1 MEKEK
6 IKMTMT
12 IEDVLAQLNPK
23 LRKTVMSGDSIPATQ
38 YAATPSYGLNKAL
51 NGGLPYGRQVLIW
64 GSKSSA
70 KSSLCLQTVALAQKE
85 GKICAWIDA
94 EMSYD
99 KDWAE
104 LLGVDSS
111 KLIVSQ
117 CRTINEMVDIGTN
130 LMNAGVD
137 LIVVDS
143 ITSLLPA
150 IYFEKDSDELKQ
162 LENTKQIGAE
172 SRDFSNA
179 WKMINYA
186 NNKVKPTLFI
196 LISQSR
202 NNISAMYTSQQPTG
216 GQATKFYSSTVIK
229 LFSSES
235 DNQAIKGKI
244 PVGDKLIEEKIGRK
258 IRWDLQFSKTSPG
271 FQSGEYDF
279 YFRGNLVG
287 VDSIADL
294 IDTAELMGIV
304 ERTGAWY
311 LLPDG
316 SKVQGREGFI
326 NKVREDKE
334 LFANILNK
342 VKQFG

>member
-1 MEKEK
+1 
-6 IKMTMT
+6 
-12 IEDVLAQLNPK
+12 
-23 LRKTVMSGDSIPATQ
+23 
-38 YAATPSYGLNKAL
+38 
-51 NGGLPYGRQVLIW
+51 
-64 GSKSSA
+64 
-70 KSSLCLQTVALAQKE
+70 
-85 GKICAWIDA
+85 
-94 EMSYD
+94 MSYD
-99 KDWAE
+99 KTWAE
-104 LLGVDSS
+104 KLGVDTS

-186 NNKVKPTLFI
+186 NNKTKPTLFI

-202 NNISAMYTSQQPTG
+202 NNINAMYTSQQPTG

-244 PVGDKLIEEKIGRK
+244 HVGDKLIEEKIGRK
-258 IRWDLQFSKTSPG
+258 IRWDLQFSKTSPA

-279 YFRGNLVG
+279 YFRGDSLG
-287 VDSIADL
+287 VDAIADL
-294 IDTAELMGIV
+294 VDTAELMGIV
-304 ERTGAWY
+304 TRTGAWY
-311 LLPDG
+311 LLSDG
-316 SKVQGREGFI
+316 SKVQGRDGFI
-326 NKVREDKE
+326 NKVKEDKN
-334 LFANILNK
+334 LFSQIVEA
-342 VKQFG
+342 VKNVSKN

>member
-1 MEKEK
+1 MSVSL
-6 IKMTMT
+6 
-12 IEDVLAQLNPK
+12 EDVLAQLNPK
-23 LRKTVMSGDSIPATQ
+23 LRKNILVGDEVPKTE
-38 YAATPSYGLNKAL
+38 YAATPSFGLNRAL

-70 KSSLCLQTVALAQKE
+70 KSSLCLQTIAIAQKE

-104 LLGVDSS
+104 KLGVDTS

-117 CRTINEMVDIGTN
+117 ARTINEMVDVGVN
-130 LMNAGVD
+130 LIEAGVD
-137 LIVVDS
+137 IIVVDS

-150 IYFEKDSDELKQ
+150 IYFEKDSSELKQ

-179 WKMINYA
+179 WKMLNYA
-186 NNKVKPTLFI
+186 NNKIKPTLLI

-202 NNISAMYTSQQPTG
+202 NNINAMYTSQQPTG
-216 GQATKFYSSTVIK
+216 GQATKFYSSTVVK

-235 DNQAIKGKI
+235 DNQALKGKI
-244 PVGDKLIEEKIGRK
+244 YVGDKAIEEKIGRK
-258 IRWDLQFSKTSPG
+258 IRWELQFSKTSPS

-279 YFRGNLVG
+279 YFRGDNLGIDG
-287 VDSIADL
+287 VADL
-294 IDTAELMGIV
+294 VDTAELMGIV

-316 SKVQGREGFI
+316 SKVQGREGFV
-326 NKVREDKE
+326 NKVREDLDLQDMIK
-334 LFANILNK
+334 NK
-342 VKQFG
+342 ISG

>member
-1 MEKEK
+1 M
-6 IKMTMT
+6 MTV
-12 IEDVLAQLNPK
+12 EEVLSQLNPK
-23 LRKTVMSGDSIPATQ
+23 LRKSILVGDAVPKTEF
-38 YAATPSYGLNKAL
+38 AATPSYGLNRAL
-51 NGGLPYGRQVLIW
+51 NGGLPYGRQILIW

-70 KSSLCLQTVALAQKE
+70 KSSLCLQTIAIAQQE
-85 GKICAWIDA
+85 GKVCAWIDA

-104 LLGVDSS
+104 KLGVDTS

-117 CRTINEMVDIGTN
+117 ARTINEMVDVGVS
-130 LMNAGVD
+130 LMEAGVD
-137 LIVVDS
+137 IIVVDS

-179 WKMINYA
+179 WKMLNYA
-186 NNKVKPTLFI
+186 NNKVKPTLII

-235 DNQAIKGKI
+235 ENQALKGKI
-244 PVGDKLIEEKIGRK
+244 HVGDKLIEEKVGRK
-258 IRWDLQFSKTSPG
+258 VRWEVQFSKTSPA
-271 FQSGEYDF
+271 FQNGEYDF
-279 YFRGNLVG
+279 YFRGNDVG
-287 VDSIADL
+287 VDSIGDL
-294 IDTAELMGIV
+294 VDTAEILGLV
-304 ERTGAWY
+304 NRTGAWY
-311 LLPDG
+311 QLEDG
-316 SKVQGREGFI
+316 SKIQGRDNFI
-326 NKVREDKE
+326 DRVREDLDLQDMLKSKIS
-334 LFANILNK
+334 N
-342 VKQFG
+342 V

>member
-1 MEKEK
+1 MSVSL
-6 IKMTMT
+6 
-12 IEDVLAQLNPK
+12 EDVLAQLNPK
-23 LRKTVMSGDSIPATQ
+23 LRKSILVGDEVPKTEYAT
-38 YAATPSYGLNKAL
+38 TPSFGLNRAL
-51 NGGLPYGRQVLIW
+51 NGGLPYGRQVLVW

-70 KSSLCLQTVALAQKE
+70 KSSLCLQTIALAQKE

-99 KDWAE
+99 KEWAE
-104 LLGVDSS
+104 KLGVDTS

-117 CRTINEMVDIGTN
+117 ARTINEMVDVGVN
-130 LMNAGVD
+130 LIEAGVD
-137 LIVVDS
+137 IIVVDS

-150 IYFEKDSDELKQ
+150 IYFEKDSSELKQ

-179 WKMINYA
+179 WKMLNYA
-186 NNKVKPTLFI
+186 NNKIKPTLLI

-202 NNISAMYTSQQPTG
+202 NNINAMYTSQQPTG
-216 GQATKFYSSTVIK
+216 GQATKFYSSTVVK

-235 DNQAIKGKI
+235 DNQALKGKI
-244 PVGDKLIEEKIGRK
+244 YVGDKAIEEKIGRK
-258 IRWDLQFSKTSPG
+258 IRWELQFSKTSPA

-279 YFRGNLVG
+279 YFRGDNLGIDG
-287 VDSIADL
+287 VADL
-294 IDTAELMGIV
+294 VDTAELVGIV

-316 SKVQGREGFI
+316 SKVQGREAFV
-326 NKVREDKE
+326 NRVREDLDLQDMIK
-334 LFANILNK
+334 NK
-342 VKQFG
+342 ISG

>member
-1 MEKEK
+1 MLFRS
-6 IKMTMT
+6 
-12 IEDVLAQLNPK
+12 VPK
-23 LRKTVMSGDSIPATQ
+23 TEF
-38 YAATPSYGLNKAL
+38 AATPSYGLNRAL
-51 NGGLPYGRQVLIW
+51 NGGLPYGRQILIW

-70 KSSLCLQTVALAQKE
+70 KSSLCLQTIAIAQQE
-85 GKICAWIDA
+85 GKVCAWIDA

-104 LLGVDSS
+104 KLGVDTS

-117 CRTINEMVDIGTN
+117 ARTINEMVDVGVS
-130 LMNAGVD
+130 LMEAGVD
-137 LIVVDS
+137 IIVVDS

-179 WKMINYA
+179 WKMLNYA
-186 NNKVKPTLFI
+186 NNKVKPTLMI

-235 DNQAIKGKI
+235 ENQALKGKI
-244 PVGDKLIEEKIGRK
+244 HVGDKLIEEKVGRK
-258 IRWDLQFSKTSPG
+258 VRWEVQFSKTSPA
-271 FQSGEYDF
+271 FQNGEYDF
-279 YFRGNLVG
+279 YFRGNDVG
-287 VDSIADL
+287 VDSIGDL
-294 IDTAELMGIV
+294 VDTAEILGLV
-304 ERTGAWY
+304 NRTGAWY
-311 LLPDG
+311 QLEDG
-316 SKVQGREGFI
+316 SKIQGRDNFI
-326 NKVREDKE
+326 DRVREDLDLQDDIK
-334 LFANILNK
+334 AK
-342 VKQFG
+342 VNGEV

>member
-1 MEKEK
+1 
-6 IKMTMT
+6 MTVT
-12 IEDVLAQLNPK
+12 LEEALAQLDPK
-23 LRKTVMSGDSIPATQ
+23 IRKTLSSGEGISIERQP
-38 YAATPSYGLNKAL
+38 TPSFGLNKAL
-51 NGGLPYGRQVLIW
+51 GGGLPYGRQVLIW

-70 KSSLCLQTVALAQKE
+70 KSSMCLQMIGMAQKE
-85 GKICAWIDA
+85 GKLCAWIDA
-94 EMSYD
+94 EMSYSE
-99 KDWAE
+99 DWAKR
-104 LLGVDSS
+104 LGVDTEQ
-111 KLIVSQ
+111 LIYSQ
-117 CRTINEMVDIGTN
+117 ARTINEMVDVGVA
-130 LMNAGVD
+130 LMEAGVD

-150 IYFEKDSDELKQ
+150 IYFEKGSDDLKA

-186 NNKVKPTLFI
+186 NNKVKPTLFV

-202 NNISAMYTSQQPTG
+202 NNINAMYTSQQPSG
-216 GQATKFYSSTVIK
+216 GQSTKFYSSTVIK

-258 IRWDLQFSKTSPG
+258 INWQLQFSKTSPA

-279 YFRGNLVG
+279 YFVG
-287 VDSIADL
+287 ENIGIDAIADL
-294 IDTAELMGIV
+294 VDTAELAGIV

-311 LLPDG
+311 ILPDG
-316 SKVQGREGFI
+316 NKVQGRDGFI
-326 NKVREDKE
+326 NKVKEDPSLLESIKE
-334 LFANILNK
+334 KLD
-342 VKQFG
+342 G

>member
-1 MEKEK
+1 MS
-6 IKMTMT
+6 IT
-12 IEDVLAQLNPK
+12 IEEVLAQLNPK
-23 LRKTVMSGDSIPATQ
+23 LRKNILVGDAVPKTE
-38 YAATPSYGLNKAL
+38 YAATPSFGLNRAL

-70 KSSLCLQTVALAQKE
+70 KSSLCLQMIAIAQKE
-85 GKICAWIDA
+85 GKVCAWIDA

-104 LLGVDSS
+104 KLGVDTSN
-111 KLIVSQ
+111 LIVSQ
-117 CRTINEMVDIGTN
+117 ARTINEMVDVGIN
-130 LMNAGVD
+130 LMEAGVD
-137 LIVVDS
+137 MIVVDS

-150 IYFEKDSDELKQ
+150 IYFEKDSEELKQ

-202 NNISAMYTSQQPTG
+202 NNINAMYTSQQPTG

-244 PVGDKLIEEKIGRK
+244 HVGDKLIEEKIGRK
-258 IRWDLQFSKTSPG
+258 VRWDLQFSKTSPA

-279 YFRGNLVG
+279 YFRGDEVG
-287 VDSIADL
+287 IDSIGDL
-294 IDTAELMGIV
+294 ADTAELCGLV
-304 ERTGAWY
+304 NRTGAWY
-311 LLPDG
+311 QLEDG
-316 SKVQGREGFI
+316 TKVQGRDGFV
-326 NKVREDKE
+326 NRVKEDLDLRKDLE
-334 LFANILNK
+334 TKLNN
-342 VKQFG
+342 G

>member
-1 MEKEK
+1 
-6 IKMTMT
+6 MTVT
-12 IEDVLAQLNPK
+12 VEEVLAQLNPK
-23 LRKTVMSGDSIPATQ
+23 LRKQVMSGDTVPATQ
-38 YAATPSYGLNKAL
+38 YAATPSYGLNRAL

-70 KSSLCLQTVALAQKE
+70 KSSLCLQTIALAQKE
-85 GKICAWIDA
+85 GKVCAWIDA

-99 KDWAE
+99 RSWAE
-104 LLGVDSS
+104 RLGVDTS

-117 CRTINEMVDIGTN
+117 ARTINDMVEIGVD
-130 LMNAGVD
+130 LMQAGVD
-137 LIVVDS
+137 LVVVDS

-150 IYFEKDSDELKQ
+150 IYFEKDTDDLKQ

-202 NNISAMYTSQQPTG
+202 NNINAMYTSQQPTG

-244 PVGDKLIEEKIGRK
+244 HVGDKIIEEKVGRK
-258 IRWDLQFSKTSPG
+258 VRWEVQFSKTSPA

-279 YFRGNLVG
+279 YFRGDDLG
-287 VDSIADL
+287 VDSIGDL
-294 IDTAELMGIV
+294 VDTAEGLGLIN
-304 ERTGAWY
+304 RTGAWY
-311 LLPDG
+311 QLEDG
-316 SKVQGREGFI
+316 TKVQGRDSLVDRF
-326 NKVREDKE
+326 REDLDLQDSIK
-334 LFANILNK
+334 NK
-342 VKQFG
+342 ISNV

>member
-1 MEKEK
+1 MSVTMEE
-6 IKMTMT
+6 
-12 IEDVLAQLNPK
+12 VLAQLNPK
-23 LRKTVMSGDSIPATQ
+23 LRKTIMIGDSVPPTE
-38 YAATPSYGLNKAL
+38 YAATPSFGLNRAL
-51 NGGLPYGRQVLIW
+51 AGGLPYGRQVLVW

-70 KSSLCLQTVALAQKE
+70 KSSLCLQMIGLAQKE

-99 KDWAE
+99 KKWAE
-104 LLGVDSS
+104 GLGVDTS

-137 LIVVDS
+137 MIVIDS

-179 WKMINYA
+179 WKMLNYA
-186 NNKVKPTLFI
+186 NNKVKPTMLV

-244 PVGDKLIEEKIGRK
+244 HVGDKLIEEKIGRK
-258 IRWDLQFSKTSPG
+258 IRWELQFSKTSPG

-279 YFRGNLVG
+279 YFRGDNVG
-287 VDSIADL
+287 IDSIGDL
-294 IDTAELMGIV
+294 VDTAEMMGIV

-311 LLPDG
+311 VLPDG
-316 SKVQGREGFI
+316 TKVQGRDGFV
-326 NKVREDKE
+326 NRVREDLDLQDTIKSK
-334 LFANILNK
+334 ILN
-342 VKQFG
+342 V

>member
-1 MEKEK
+1 
-6 IKMTMT
+6 MTT
-12 IEDVLAQLNPK
+12 IEEAFAALDPK
-23 LRKTVMSGDSIPATQ
+23 LRKRLSNGAGFVTEYQ
-38 YAATPSYGLNKAL
+38 ATPSFGLNRAL

-70 KSSLCLQTVALAQKE
+70 KSSLCLQTIAEAQKD
-85 GKICAWIDA
+85 GKLCAWIDA
-94 EMSYD
+94 EMSYSE
-99 KDWAE
+99 DWAKK
-104 LLGVDSS
+104 LGVDTDN
-111 KLIVSQ
+111 LIVSQ
-117 CRTINEMVDIGTN
+117 ARTINEMVEVGTQ

-150 IYFEKDSDELKQ
+150 IYFEKDSDELKA

-179 WKMINYA
+179 WKMLNYA

-244 PVGDKLIEEKIGRK
+244 PVGDKLIEEKVGRK
-258 IRWDLQFSKTSPG
+258 VRWEIQFSKTSPA

-279 YFRGNLVG
+279 YFRGNNLG
-287 VDSIADL
+287 VDGIGDL
-294 IDTAELMGIV
+294 VDTAELMGIV

-316 SKVQGREGFI
+316 SKVQGRDGFV
-326 NKVREDKE
+326 NRVREDLELQKSIKE
-334 LFANILNK
+334 KIQSA
-342 VKQFG
+342 

>member
-1 MEKEK
+1 
-6 IKMTMT
+6 MTVT
-12 IEDVLAQLNPK
+12 IEEVLAQLNPK
-23 LRKTVMSGDSIPATQ
+23 LIKSILVGDEIPKTE
-38 YAATPSYGLNKAL
+38 YAETPSYGLNRAL

-104 LLGVDSS
+104 KLGVDTS

-117 CRTINEMVDIGTN
+117 ARTINEMVDVGVSLIE
-130 LMNAGVD
+130 AGVD
-137 LIVVDS
+137 IIVVDS

-150 IYFEKDSDELKQ
+150 IYFEKDSTELKQ

-179 WKMINYA
+179 WKMLNYA
-186 NNKVKPTLFI
+186 NNKVKPTLLI

-202 NNISAMYTSQQPTG
+202 NNINAMYTSQQPTG
-216 GQATKFYSSTVIK
+216 GQATKFYSSTVVK

-235 DNQAIKGKI
+235 ENQALKGKI
-244 PVGDKLIEEKIGRK
+244 YVGDKAIEEKIGRK
-258 IRWDLQFSKTSPG
+258 IRWELQFSKTSPA

-279 YFRGNLVG
+279 YFRGDNLG
-287 VDSIADL
+287 VDGIADL
-294 IDTAELMGIV
+294 VDTAELMGIV

-316 SKVQGREGFI
+316 SKVQGRDGFVAR
-326 NKVREDKE
+326 VREDLDLQEMIKTK
-334 LFANILNK
+334 IS
-342 VKQFG
+342 G

>member
-1 MEKEK
+1 M
-6 IKMTMT
+6 
-12 IEDVLAQLNPK
+12 V
-23 LRKTVMSGDSIPATQ
+23 GDSVPATE
-38 YAATPSYGLNKAL
+38 YAATPSFAL
-51 NGGLPYGRQVLIW
+51 NRALAGGLPYGRQVLIW

-70 KSSLCLQTVALAQKE
+70 KSSLCLQMIGLAQKE
-85 GKICAWIDA
+85 GKVCAWIDA

-99 KDWAE
+99 KVWAE
-104 LLGVDSS
+104 RLGVDSS
-111 KLIVSQ
+111 KLIYSQ
-117 CRTINEMVDIGTN
+117 ARTINEMVDVGTN
-130 LMNAGVD
+130 LINAGVD
-137 LIVVDS
+137 IVVVDS

-186 NNKVKPTLFI
+186 NNKIKPTLFV

-244 PVGDKLIEEKIGRK
+244 HVGDKLIEEKIGRK
-258 IRWDLQFSKTSPG
+258 VRWELQFSKTSPG

-279 YFRGNLVG
+279 YFRGDDVG
-287 VDSIADL
+287 IDSIGDL
-294 IDTAELMGIV
+294 VDTAELAGFIN
-304 ERTGAWY
+304 RTGAWY
-311 LLPDG
+311 QLDDG
-316 SKVQGREGFI
+316 TKVQGRDGLVARVKEDLELQETLKK
-326 NKVREDKE
+326 KV
-334 LFANILNK
+334 LG
-342 VKQFG
+342 V